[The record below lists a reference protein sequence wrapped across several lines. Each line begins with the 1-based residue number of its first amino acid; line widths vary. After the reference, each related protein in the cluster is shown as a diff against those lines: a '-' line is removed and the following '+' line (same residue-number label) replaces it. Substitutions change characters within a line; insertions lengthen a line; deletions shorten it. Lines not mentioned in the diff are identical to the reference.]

1 MMSSFLG
8 GGYDAPRTPSMSR
21 GDEES
26 IEESKLP
33 ESTVVGAGDSGGI
46 DPHGDVSRADVT
58 QDVSDIQ
65 RDDDDDD
72 DCRDAL
78 STAPRACC
86 ECRER

>member
-1 MMSSFLG
+1 MSSFLG

-33 ESTVVGAGDSGGI
+33 ESAVVGASDSGGN
-46 DPHGDVSRADVT
+46 DPHSDVSRADVT

-65 RDDDDDD
+65 RGNDDVDVHDWDSEVLNHVLVEILD
-72 DCRDAL
+72 K
-78 STAPRACC
+78 
-86 ECRER
+86 